1 MSEVGR
7 QRMTSRI
14 LADIVQCHVHFFHLT
29 VSIQVAFFLAHKQA
43 WGPTCLW
50 SRAAEA
56 SGWAAT
62 SHTVSC
68 RRWRRPRSSAARHQ
82 SNPTAPGCFIF
93 FCSTCPLAILHQSC
107 SSQAPCGAQKGG
119 AADRCRDHLLQSWLQ
134 EPTDGADPCLRS
146 SMQTFVMLFEFVTHI
161 LQTSWRH
168 CSDVVCHIYF
178 IWTTPGCEISNIGCC
193 TADTIWCGFTA
204 ILVSIE
210 LHRWQASWGPEP
222 PDAAT
227 SLRILGWIHFKI
239 PKFALL
245 HIQKFVLQQHAC
257 NDNSL
262 RDSNQT
268 TTWVQL
274 RRIRSCRNRYFL
286 ARAFGYFSDKSLL
299 RHLRV
304 VFRGFVCR
312 FIYIYIPNS
321 PMKLHGQNDEPW
333 DLGGP

>member
-1 MSEVGR
+1 MTSKRLISQSSLELFNHGDPPGR
-7 QRMTSRI
+7 QGWDHQIHQRCQEWQQGG
-14 LADIVQCHVHFFHLT
+14 LQCYCCLDLLERHHL
-29 VSIQVAFFLAHKQA
+29 
-43 WGPTCLW
+43 
-50 SRAAEA
+50 
-56 SGWAAT
+56 
-62 SHTVSC
+62 
-68 RRWRRPRSSAARHQ
+68 
-82 SNPTAPGCFIF
+82 
-93 FCSTCPLAILHQSC
+93 
-107 SSQAPCGAQKGG
+107 
-119 AADRCRDHLLQSWLQ
+119 
-134 EPTDGADPCLRS
+134 
-146 SMQTFVMLFEFVTHI
+146 
-161 LQTSWRH
+161 
-168 CSDVVCHIYF
+168 
-178 IWTTPGCEISNIGCC
+178 CC

-227 SLRILGWIHFKI
+227 SLRILGWINFKI

-312 FIYIYIPNS
+312 FIYIYPIPQWNFMDRMMNHGIWVAPS
-321 PMKLHGQNDEPW
+321 FRQTQNLANCSMLHC
-333 DLGGP
+333 LSIF